1 MALSQVEDY
10 ADELNE
16 LAGQVR
22 RNLELI
28 GRLDE
33 VSTPSSV
40 IVAQRQ
46 MASIL
51 FPDFSWQAGRSEAAA
66 SSVHGSIEGTC

>member
-33 VSTPSSV
+33 VRRFIALV
-40 IVAQRQ
+40 
-46 MASIL
+46 
-51 FPDFSWQAGRSEAAA
+51 
-66 SSVHGSIEGTC
+66 

>member
-33 VSTPSSV
+33 VIWQLRACLSLAT
-40 IVAQRQ
+40 VASCRLLT
-46 MASIL
+46 ASL
-51 FPDFSWQAGRSEAAA
+51 
-66 SSVHGSIEGTC
+66 TC